1 MTDFDVNDEVIAKCR
16 KNFKNFLY
24 VVFQYINLPS
34 PTEIQYAIADELQ
47 YKEADLILNGFRG
60 VAKSTITGIYVAWL
74 LFKDPVNAQIIYVGA
89 NQEEA
94 KKFMKF
100 TRGLFEIV
108 PFLNFLIPDVKAGQR
123 DNALS
128 FDVAPS
134 GIRIQPSCKA
144 VGIFGNLTGNRATNI
159 IADDIETS
167 ENCDTQIKR
176 EHIEYAVTEFRQIVS
191 PLKGSLV
198 FLGTPHTEISIYNKL
213 HDKGIPT
220 RIFPIRFPTEEQ
232 MDKYGDKLAPY
243 IANKVQQDPTLIG
256 QSTDPIRFGE
266 EEILKLEAEGRSK
279 FAMQQMLDTTLSD
292 TERYPL
298 KCSDLVV
305 MDCNNDIAPEKV
317 AYGSAQNQI
326 IKDLPCNGIGT
337 DRYYSPIPLPDIKW
351 LPYSYKV
358 MTIDPSGRGSDE
370 LAYTVI
376 GVLNAQLFLLKQG
389 GLQGGY
395 SENNLNKLASIA
407 KEYQVNKVKIESN
420 FGDGMFT
427 TLLSPVLRK
436 IYPCA
441 LEEVRHNTQKEKRII
456 DTLEPVMNQHRL
468 IVNKQVVKDDAESI
482 KIYPL
487 ESQQQYSLFYQ
498 MTRITRDKGSL
509 NHDDRLD
516 CLTMAVA
523 DCLDMLQV
531 DTDEEI
537 RQRIDRELEEQI
549 DNFFDN
555 FGVNSDNH
563 KNSWFDIR

>member
-1 MTDFDVNDEVIAKCR
+1 MTELNIDDELITRCK

-47 YKEADLILNGFRG
+47 HKESDLILNGFRG

-74 LFKDPVNAQIIYVGA
+74 LFKDPVNTQIIYVGA

-108 PFLNFLIPDVKAGQR
+108 PFLQFLIPDVKQGQR

-128 FDVAPS
+128 FDVAPA

-144 VGIFGNLTGNRATNI
+144 VGIFGNLTGNRATDI

-176 EHIEYAVTEFRQIVS
+176 EHIESAVTEFRQIVS
-191 PLKGSLV
+191 PLKGSLL

-220 RIFPIRFPTEEQ
+220 RIFPIKFPTEEQ
-232 MDKYGDKLAPY
+232 MEKYGEKLAPY
-243 IANKVQQDPTLIG
+243 IANKVQQDPTLVG
-256 QSTDPIRFGE
+256 TSTDPIRFGE
-266 EEILKLEAEGRSK
+266 EDILKLEAEGRSK

-298 KCSDLVV
+298 KCADLIV
-305 MDCNNDIAPEKV
+305 MDTNKDIAPEKV
-317 AYGSAQNQI
+317 AYGSSPQQV

-351 LPYSYKV
+351 LPYNYLMMS
-358 MTIDPSGRGSDE
+358 IDPSGRGKDE
-370 LAYTVI
+370 LAYTI
-376 GVLNAQLFLLKQG
+376 LGVLNGYLFLLKQD

-395 SENNLNKLASIA
+395 CEENLKELASLA
-407 KEYQVNKVKIESN
+407 KEYKLNKIKIEAN

-427 TLLSPVLRK
+427 TLLSPVLRR

-441 LEEVRHNTQKEKRII
+441 VEEIKHNIQKEKRII
-456 DTLEPVMNQHRL
+456 DTLEPVLNQHRL
-468 IVNKQVVKDDAESI
+468 IVNKQVIKEDADSVK
-482 KIYPL
+482 KYPL
-487 ESQQQYSLFYQ
+487 ELQQQYSLFYQ
-498 MTRITRDKGSL
+498 LTRITRDRNSL

-516 CLTMAVA
+516 CLSIAVA
-523 DCLDMLQV
+523 DCLDMLQI
-531 DTDEEI
+531 DPDIEMQRRLDEEI
-537 RQRIDRELEEQI
+537 DAELERFEMMYGI
-549 DNFFDN
+549 KVRNEEI
-555 FGVNSDNH
+555 G
-563 KNSWFDIR
+563 WFDIE